1 MKNKVKITALT
12 LALIV
17 SMASIVGC
25 SNNSSTRAEASV
37 SSNSSIESSI
47 ESSIGESSVSESS
60 AEISYEI
67 TSATES
73 SVSSNSSAVDPV
85 VEERSYSDKEK
96 TEFQDTKIPNYKYYP
111 ASGEYYYLGN
121 ESVVTIQPIFSICP
135 NVNGSTIKEIIVP
148 ETVTKIPKGAFTG
161 CTNLEKLVILN
172 PDCEIEDG
180 KILPKADPNAKY
192 NTYNNKLINIYCYF
206 RSDKTI
212 PKQRLFGL
220 QGCSKVFNALGSS
233 YTGKNFDKCM
243 ARLSRGI
250 IRIRPKIKAQLKL
263 CFYYARQKI
272 DGIYRFWYNVLA
284 HESVYIV
291 HTT

>member
-96 TEFQDTKIPNYKYYP
+96 TEFQDTKILNYKYYP
-111 ASGEYYYLGN
+111 YNKTYYYRGN
-121 ESVVTIQPIFSICP
+121 ESIITIPEVFSECP
-135 NVNGSTIKEIIVP
+135 HIKSDTVKEIIVP
-148 ETVTKIPKGAFTG
+148 ETVKTIPKNSFTG
-161 CTNLEKLVILN
+161 CPNLEKLVILN
-172 PDCEIEDG
+172 PDCEFDVTRSSGIGYLSEIEN
-180 KILPKADPNAKY
+180 ILP
-192 NTYNNKLINIYCYF
+192 NNNVNIYLYCH
-206 RSDKTI
+206 SDKTPADKSGNRVI
-212 PKQRLFGL
+212 PKSLT
-220 QGCSKVFNALGSS
+220 SS
-233 YTGKNFDKCM
+233 TAKFFSANYSTLLIHD
-243 ARLSRGI
+243 
-250 IRIRPKIKAQLKL
+250 
-263 CFYYARQKI
+263 
-272 DGIYRFWYNVLA
+272 LA
-284 HESVYIV
+284 EESYE
-291 HTT
+291 

>member
-1 MKNKVKITALT
+1 MKNNVKITTLI
-12 LALIV
+12 LALMV
-17 SMASIVGC
+17 SMVSIVGC
-25 SNNSSTRAEASV
+25 SNNNSTSTEASV

-47 ESSIGESSVSESS
+47 ESSIGESSISESS
-60 AEISYEI
+60 AESYET
-67 TSATES
+67 TSAAES

-148 ETVTKIPKGAFTG
+148 ETVTKIPQGAFTG
-161 CTNLEKLVILN
+161 CINLEKLVILN

-180 KILPKADPNAKY
+180 RILPKADPNANY
-192 NTYNNKLINIYCYF
+192 NSYNNKLINIYCYF

-212 PKQRLFGL
+212 PKQRLVGI
-220 QGCSKVFNALGSS
+220 QGCSKVFNALGGS
-233 YTGKNFDKCM
+233 YTGKDFDKCM
-243 ARLSRGI
+243 H
-250 IRIRPKIKAQLKL
+250 
-263 CFYYARQKI
+263 
-272 DGIYRFWYNVLA
+272 DLA
-284 HESVYIV
+284 EESYE
-291 HTT
+291 

>member
-1 MKNKVKITALT
+1 MKNNVKITTLI
-12 LALIV
+12 LALMV
-17 SMASIVGC
+17 SMVSIVGC
-25 SNNSSTRAEASV
+25 SNNNSTSTEASV

-47 ESSIGESSVSESS
+47 ESSIGESSISESS
-60 AEISYEI
+60 AESYET
-67 TSATES
+67 TSAAES

-148 ETVTKIPKGAFTG
+148 ETVTKIPQGAFTG
-161 CTNLEKLVILN
+161 CINLEKLVILN

-180 KILPKADPNAKY
+180 RILPKVDPNAKY
-192 NTYNNKLINIYCYF
+192 NSYNNKLINIYCYF

-212 PKQRLFGL
+212 PKQRLVGI
-220 QGCSKVFNALGSS
+220 QGCSKVFNALGGS
-233 YTGKNFDKCM
+233 YTGKDFDKCM
-243 ARLSRGI
+243 H
-250 IRIRPKIKAQLKL
+250 
-263 CFYYARQKI
+263 
-272 DGIYRFWYNVLA
+272 DLA
-284 HESVYIV
+284 EESYE
-291 HTT
+291 

>member
-25 SNNSSTRAEASV
+25 SNNSSTSAEASV

-47 ESSIGESSVSESS
+47 ESSIGESSVSKSS
-60 AEISYEI
+60 AEISSET

-73 SVSSNSSAVDPV
+73 SVSSNSSAIDPD
-85 VEERSYSDKEK
+85 VEERSYSDEEK
-96 TEFQDTKIPNYKYYP
+96 YKPQPTKFSDYSYYP
-111 ASGEYYYLGN
+111 AVNGYEYSGN
-121 ESVVTIQPIFSICP
+121 ASKVTIPSEFTKCP
-135 NVNGSTIKEIIVP
+135 GFYYDNNVKEIIVP

-180 KILPKADPNAKY
+180 RILPKADPNAKY
-192 NTYNNKLINIYCYF
+192 NSYNNKLINIYCYF

-212 PKQRLFGL
+212 PKQRLVGI
-220 QGCSKVFNALGSS
+220 QGCSKVFNALGNS
-233 YTGKNFDKCM
+233 YTGKNFDKYM
-243 ARLSRGI
+243 H
-250 IRIRPKIKAQLKL
+250 
-263 CFYYARQKI
+263 
-272 DGIYRFWYNVLA
+272 DLA
-284 HESVYIV
+284 EESYE
-291 HTT
+291 

>member
-1 MKNKVKITALT
+1 MKNKVKITTLI
-12 LALIV
+12 LALMV
-17 SMASIVGC
+17 SMVSIVGC
-25 SNNSSTRAEASV
+25 SNNSSTSTEASV
-37 SSNSSIESSI
+37 SSSSSIEPSV
-47 ESSIGESSVSESS
+47 ESSIIEESSILESS
-60 AEISYEI
+60 AEISSET
-67 TSATES
+67 TSTAES
-73 SVSSNSSAVDPV
+73 SISSSSAVDPV

-180 KILPKADPNAKY
+180 RILPKADPNAKY
-192 NTYNNKLINIYCYF
+192 NSYNNKLINIYCYF

-212 PKQRLFGL
+212 PKQRLVGI
-220 QGCSKVFNALGSS
+220 QGCSKVFNALGGS
-233 YTGKNFDKCM
+233 YTGKDFDKCM
-243 ARLSRGI
+243 H
-250 IRIRPKIKAQLKL
+250 
-263 CFYYARQKI
+263 
-272 DGIYRFWYNVLA
+272 DLA
-284 HESVYIV
+284 EESYE
-291 HTT
+291 

>member
-1 MKNKVKITALT
+1 MKNKVKITTLI
-12 LALIV
+12 LALMV
-17 SMASIVGC
+17 SMVSIVGC
-25 SNNSSTRAEASV
+25 SNNNSTSTEASV
-37 SSNSSIESSI
+37 SSSSSIEPSV
-47 ESSIGESSVSESS
+47 ESSIIEESSILESS
-60 AEISYEI
+60 AEISSET
-67 TSATES
+67 TSTAES
-73 SVSSNSSAVDPV
+73 SISSSSAVDPV

-180 KILPKADPNAKY
+180 RILPKADPNAKY
-192 NTYNNKLINIYCYF
+192 NSYNNKLINIYCYF

-212 PKQRLFGL
+212 PKQRLVGI
-220 QGCSKVFNALGSS
+220 QGCSKVFNALGNS
-233 YTGKNFDKCM
+233 YTGKNFDKYM
-243 ARLSRGI
+243 H
-250 IRIRPKIKAQLKL
+250 
-263 CFYYARQKI
+263 
-272 DGIYRFWYNVLA
+272 DLA
-284 HESVYIV
+284 EESYE
-291 HTT
+291 

>member
-1 MKNKVKITALT
+1 MKNKVKITTLI
-12 LALIV
+12 LALMV
-17 SMASIVGC
+17 SMVSIVGC
-25 SNNSSTRAEASV
+25 SNNNSTSTEASV
-37 SSNSSIESSI
+37 SSSSSIEPSV
-47 ESSIGESSVSESS
+47 ESSIIEESSILESS
-60 AEISYEI
+60 AEISSET
-67 TSATES
+67 TSTAES
-73 SVSSNSSAVDPV
+73 SISSSSAVDPD
-85 VEERSYSDKEK
+85 VEERSYSDEEK

-148 ETVTKIPKGAFTG
+148 ETVTKIPQGAFTG

-220 QGCSKVFNALGSS
+220 QGCSKVFNALGGS
-233 YTGKNFDKCM
+233 Y
-243 ARLSRGI
+243 L
-250 IRIRPKIKAQLKL
+250 
-263 CFYYARQKI
+263 
-272 DGIYRFWYNVLA
+272 
-284 HESVYIV
+284 
-291 HTT
+291 

>member
-1 MKNKVKITALT
+1 MKNKVKITTLI
-12 LALIV
+12 LALMV
-17 SMASIVGC
+17 SMVSIVGC
-25 SNNSSTRAEASV
+25 SNNSSTSTEASV
-37 SSNSSIESSI
+37 SSSSSIEPSV
-47 ESSIGESSVSESS
+47 ESSIIEESSTLESS
-60 AEISYEI
+60 AEISSET
-67 TSATES
+67 TSTAENS
-73 SVSSNSSAVDPV
+73 ISSNSSAIDPV

-180 KILPKADPNAKY
+180 RILPKADPNAKY
-192 NTYNNKLINIYCYF
+192 NSYNNKLINIYCYF

-212 PKQRLFGL
+212 PKQRLVGI
-220 QGCSKVFNALGSS
+220 QGCSKVFNALGGS

-243 ARLSRGI
+243 H
-250 IRIRPKIKAQLKL
+250 
-263 CFYYARQKI
+263 
-272 DGIYRFWYNVLA
+272 DLA
-284 HESVYIV
+284 EESYE
-291 HTT
+291 

>member
-1 MKNKVKITALT
+1 MKNKVKITTLT

-17 SMASIVGC
+17 SMVSIVGC
-25 SNNSSTRAEASV
+25 SNNNSTSTEASV
-37 SSNSSIESSI
+37 SSSSSIEPSV
-47 ESSIGESSVSESS
+47 ESSIIEESSILESS
-60 AEISYEI
+60 AEISSET
-67 TSATES
+67 TSTAES
-73 SVSSNSSAVDPV
+73 SISSSSAVDPV

-180 KILPKADPNAKY
+180 RILPKADPNAKY
-192 NTYNNKLINIYCYF
+192 NSYNNKLINIYCYF

-212 PKQRLFGL
+212 PKQRLVGI
-220 QGCSKVFNALGSS
+220 QGCSKVFNALGGS
-233 YTGKNFDKCM
+233 YTGKDFDKCM
-243 ARLSRGI
+243 H
-250 IRIRPKIKAQLKL
+250 
-263 CFYYARQKI
+263 
-272 DGIYRFWYNVLA
+272 DLA
-284 HESVYIV
+284 EESYE
-291 HTT
+291 

>member
-1 MKNKVKITALT
+1 MKNKVKITTLI
-12 LALIV
+12 LALMV
-17 SMASIVGC
+17 SMVSIVGC
-25 SNNSSTRAEASV
+25 SNNNSTSTEASV

-47 ESSIGESSVSESS
+47 ESSIGESSISESS
-60 AEISYEI
+60 AESYET
-67 TSATES
+67 TSAAES

-148 ETVTKIPKGAFTG
+148 ETVTKIPQGAFTG
-161 CTNLEKLVILN
+161 CINLEKLVILN

-180 KILPKADPNAKY
+180 RILPKADPNAKY
-192 NTYNNKLINIYCYF
+192 NSYNNKLINIYCYF

-212 PKQRLFGL
+212 PKQRLVGI
-220 QGCSKVFNALGSS
+220 QGCSKVFNALGGS
-233 YTGKNFDKCM
+233 YTGKDFDKCM
-243 ARLSRGI
+243 H
-250 IRIRPKIKAQLKL
+250 
-263 CFYYARQKI
+263 
-272 DGIYRFWYNVLA
+272 DLA
-284 HESVYIV
+284 EESYE
-291 HTT
+291 

>member
-1 MKNKVKITALT
+1 MKNNVKITTLI
-12 LALIV
+12 LALMV
-17 SMASIVGC
+17 SMVNIVGC
-25 SNNSSTRAEASV
+25 SNNNSTSTEASV

-47 ESSIGESSVSESS
+47 ESSIGESSISESS
-60 AEISYEI
+60 AESYET
-67 TSATES
+67 TSAAES

-148 ETVTKIPKGAFTG
+148 ETVTKIPQGAFTG
-161 CTNLEKLVILN
+161 CINLEKLVILN

-180 KILPKADPNAKY
+180 RILPKADPNAKY
-192 NTYNNKLINIYCYF
+192 NSYNNKLINIYCYF

-212 PKQRLFGL
+212 PKQRLVGI
-220 QGCSKVFNALGSS
+220 QGCSKVFNALGGS
-233 YTGKNFDKCM
+233 YTGKDFDKCM
-243 ARLSRGI
+243 H
-250 IRIRPKIKAQLKL
+250 
-263 CFYYARQKI
+263 
-272 DGIYRFWYNVLA
+272 DLA
-284 HESVYIV
+284 EESYE
-291 HTT
+291 

>member
-1 MKNKVKITALT
+1 MKNKVKKTALI

-25 SNNSSTRAEASV
+25 SNNSSTSTEASV
-37 SSNSSIESSI
+37 SSNSSIESSV
-47 ESSIGESSVSESS
+47 ESSIIEESSILESS
-60 AEISYEI
+60 AEISSET

-73 SVSSNSSAVDPV
+73 SVSSNSSAIDPD
-85 VEERSYSDKEK
+85 VEERSYSDEKK

-148 ETVTKIPKGAFTG
+148 ETVTKIPQGALTG

-172 PDCEIEDG
+172 PDCEIKNG
-180 KILPKADPNAKY
+180 RILPKADPNAKY

-220 QGCSKVFNALGSS
+220 QGCSKVFNALGGS
-233 YTGKNFDKCM
+233 YTGKDFDKCM
-243 ARLSRGI
+243 H
-250 IRIRPKIKAQLKL
+250 
-263 CFYYARQKI
+263 
-272 DGIYRFWYNVLA
+272 DLA
-284 HESVYIV
+284 EESYE
-291 HTT
+291 

>member
-1 MKNKVKITALT
+1 MKNNVKITALI

-37 SSNSSIESSI
+37 SSNSSIEPSV
-47 ESSIGESSVSESS
+47 ESSIIEESSILESS
-60 AEISYEI
+60 AEISSET

-73 SVSSNSSAVDPV
+73 SVSSNSSAIDPD
-85 VEERSYSDKEK
+85 VEERSYSDEEK

-180 KILPKADPNAKY
+180 RILPKADPNAKY
-192 NTYNNKLINIYCYF
+192 NSYNNKLINIYCYF

-212 PKQRLFGL
+212 PKQRLVGI
-220 QGCSKVFNALGSS
+220 QGCSKVFNALGNS
-233 YTGKNFDKCM
+233 YTGKIFDKCM
-243 ARLSRGI
+243 H
-250 IRIRPKIKAQLKL
+250 
-263 CFYYARQKI
+263 
-272 DGIYRFWYNVLA
+272 DLA
-284 HESVYIV
+284 EESYE
-291 HTT
+291 

>member
-1 MKNKVKITALT
+1 MKNKVKITTLI
-12 LALIV
+12 LALMV
-17 SMASIVGC
+17 SMVSIVGC
-25 SNNSSTRAEASV
+25 SNNSSTSTEASV
-37 SSNSSIESSI
+37 SSSSSIEPSV
-47 ESSIGESSVSESS
+47 ESSIIEESSILESS
-60 AEISYEI
+60 AEISSET
-67 TSATES
+67 TSTAES
-73 SVSSNSSAVDPV
+73 SISSSSAVDPV

-180 KILPKADPNAKY
+180 RILPKADPNAKY
-192 NTYNNKLINIYCYF
+192 NSYNNKLINIYCYF

-212 PKQRLFGL
+212 PKQRLVGI
-220 QGCSKVFNALGSS
+220 QGCSKVFNALGGS

-243 ARLSRGI
+243 H
-250 IRIRPKIKAQLKL
+250 
-263 CFYYARQKI
+263 
-272 DGIYRFWYNVLA
+272 DLA
-284 HESVYIV
+284 EESYE
-291 HTT
+291 